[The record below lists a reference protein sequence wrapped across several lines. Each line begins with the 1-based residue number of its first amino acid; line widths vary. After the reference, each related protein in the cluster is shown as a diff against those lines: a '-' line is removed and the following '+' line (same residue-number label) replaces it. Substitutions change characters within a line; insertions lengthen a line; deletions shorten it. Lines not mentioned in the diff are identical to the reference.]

1 MAGEGITASVREA
14 SQSANTQQRLLHAL
28 TAVFVA
34 GALYATVVA
43 FLWFAADFI
52 AASIYSPNLDQAQQ
66 VSDFNDFAYISDM
79 LAKYRFPLG
88 ALALIMSVALLVLAV
103 VINDPRQRPRP
114 VFIAGGVALLCLSL
128 LLAQGFSWVF
138 AVLFAATVIA
148 LFQATNWPAQ
158 STVSNS
164 APAAATDEDVA
175 LLGPAPDAE
184 PAISADN
191 DAETVAPAETLPDE
205 YDQGATKNPT
215 EAKTS
220 PPIVEPLITPGK
232 DAAVTDEH
240 AMDSLGL
247 DIDSD
252 INLDLEPDYELA
264 HGADTVED
272 PLVLLSQADLGID
285 EDDEELLSDDTIET
299 AAKIEAEIGIDV
311 PLEEANTEQ
320 IRAMIDAVD
329 GDEEPQEPEMTAA
342 AQPAADNPE
351 LAASQTTIPAAV
363 GFDPEELA
371 RQESLLPPPRTRV
384 WNLLDWVIVAI
395 IIVAVL
401 ALLAM
406 NMGGK

>member
-1 MAGEGITASVREA
+1 MAGEGITAAVSEVN
-14 SQSANTQQRLLHAL
+14 QSANTQHRLRYAL
-28 TAVFVA
+28 TAVFVV

-79 LAKYRFPLG
+79 LATYRFPLG

-114 VFIAGGVALLCLSL
+114 VFIAGGIALLCLSL

-138 AVLFAATVIA
+138 ALLFAATAIV
-148 LFQATNWPAQ
+148 LFQATNWP
-158 STVSNS
+158 SS
-164 APAAATDEDVA
+164 APEGETSVAAADNGQMA
-175 LLGPAPDAE
+175 LLGSAPEVEPQPVVDTQPVEAVLPTIERDDLHQQPVITHADTEE
-184 PAISADN
+184 PA
-191 DAETVAPAETLPDE
+191 
-205 YDQGATKNPT
+205 
-215 EAKTS
+215 
-220 PPIVEPLITPGK
+220 IVEPLIPADVEDT
-232 DAAVTDEH
+232 AADEP

-252 INLDLEPDYELA
+252 INLDLEQDYELA
-264 HGADTVED
+264 QDPDTVED
-272 PLVLLSQADLGID
+272 PLVLLSQADLGIE
-285 EDDEELLSDDTIET
+285 EDDALLPDDTIET

-311 PLEEANTEQ
+311 PLEEADTAQ
-320 IRAMIDAVD
+320 IKAMIEAVD
-329 GDEEPQEPEMTAA
+329 VDEDQARQEPEEKAVNEA
-342 AQPAADNPE
+342 VVEKPK
-351 LAASQTTIPAAV
+351 LAASPAAAE
-363 GFDPEELA
+363 FNPEELA
-371 RQESLLPPPRTRV
+371 RQELLLPPPPTRV

-406 NMGGK
+406 NMGGQ